1 MSDLSLN
8 LRLDSTVCGQCDTEL
23 WIGAEAC
30 PVCGVALQPGTE
42 SDAHL
47 YRARVAIF
55 EPLVRRS
62 RRSTLTSVVPVTD
75 WQYLR
80 YMQDTDLL
88 DSTVL
93 TEITEAANA
102 LRLGSPSEIRSP
114 ENRAQT
120 RRLILQADRCR
131 RIILDLGALRPSGRF
146 ERVNPHLL
154 EAFTCFLKMIEE
166 LAATLVA
173 WDMDEATTH
182 SSNIQRALDR
192 ASEELASARKEMQEV
207 FPDGFVLE
215 PPEEHITSLVGDPR
229 LPSGGELQTL
239 GDLSSRGF
247 DSFEQFMSR
256 GPEGYRYFSDLLTVA
271 LADLPDEIPPAL
283 YMLSLLLNDLDDP
296 VGIRKPASF
305 FLDVLRDAY
314 SAEPGLMLKAA
325 VKVQKSLGEA
335 GAKLAT
341 LAPQVDALMK
351 VPGLPVDALRT
362 FLIGVYGDLTE
373 GCFKHVTNLLLF
385 GMFVCKGS
393 PRTWEDISDWST
405 FGAKYQWLKDAG
417 DDPAWVAALD
427 GVETIVRNSD
437 AHHEYELLDGG
448 VRFVHRDPRSRTTT
462 EKVVNDEEFGE
473 LVRKILRTI
482 LSLSVA
488 AQLFQCDHIQEISS
502 DLYSVETPRL
512 LRPTYLQL
520 LLGIVGLLDPEVAEE
535 NENVQVRAVA
545 TPYRPPSST
554 EEYIKGLFFI
564 QKLYPEATEVSL
576 EIEAQG
582 EWYCSLRAQTKSID
596 ALVRKP
602 DEAELLKLLLKA
614 GISSAGQPER
624 SDEEKLVELGLAL
637 GSRLVVMRLKG
648 AVDAIADPPRHPALD
663 EDLGQGIDF
672 LKDMEEAVLTPLRVS
687 PAAEQERSDFVDA
700 MKGVRHFFSTVL
712 RVRRGR
718 SDAGAIG
725 RANKRYVKALN
736 HIDHLAQTLPSVE
749 RIF

>member
-1 MSDLSLN
+1 
-8 LRLDSTVCGQCDTEL
+8 
-23 WIGAEAC
+23 
-30 PVCGVALQPGTE
+30 
-42 SDAHL
+42 
-47 YRARVAIF
+47 
-55 EPLVRRS
+55 
-62 RRSTLTSVVPVTD
+62 
-75 WQYLR
+75 
-80 YMQDTDLL
+80 MQDTDLL

>member
-1 MSDLSLN
+1 MVSLSSLVRSPT
-8 LRLDSTVCGQCDTEL
+8 LTST
-23 WIGAEAC
+23 
-30 PVCGVALQPGTE
+30 
-42 SDAHL
+42 AHVL
-47 YRARVAIF
+47 PSF

-62 RRSTLTSVVPVTD
+62 RRPTLTSVVPVTD

-102 LRLGSPSEIRSP
+102 LMLGSPSEIRSP
-114 ENRAQT
+114 ENRTQT

-131 RIILDLGALRPSGRF
+131 RIILDLGALRPSGSF
-146 ERVNPHLL
+146 EGVNPHLL

-173 WDMDEATTH
+173 WDMDEATRH

-192 ASEELASARKEMQEV
+192 ASEELASARKEMQDV
-207 FPDGFVLE
+207 FPEGFVLE
-215 PPEEHITSLVGDPR
+215 PPEEHITRLVGDSR

-247 DSFEQFMSR
+247 DGFEQFMSR
-256 GPEGYRYFSDLLTVA
+256 GQEGYRYFSDLLTVA
-271 LADLPDEIPPAL
+271 FADLPDEIPPAL
-283 YMLSLLLNDLDDP
+283 YMLSLLLNELDDP
-296 VGIRKPASF
+296 VGIRKPASY

-341 LAPQVDALMK
+341 LAPQVDALTK

-417 DDPAWVAALD
+417 DEPAWVAALD

-520 LLGIVGLLDPEVAEE
+520 LLGIVGLLDPEVMQEDE
-535 NENVQVRAVA
+535 IVQVRAVA
-545 TPYRPPSST
+545 APYRPPSST

-602 DEAELLKLLLKA
+602 EEAELLKLLLKA

-648 AVDAIADPPRHPALD
+648 AVDAIADPLRHPALD
-663 EDLGQGIDF
+663 EDLGQAIDF
-672 LKDMEEAVLTPLRVS
+672 LKDMEEALLTPLHVS
-687 PAAEQERSDFVDA
+687 PAAEQEKSDFVDA
-700 MKGVRHFFSTVL
+700 MKSVRHFFSTVL

-725 RANKRYVKALN
+725 RSNKKYVKALN

>member
-1 MSDLSLN
+1 
-8 LRLDSTVCGQCDTEL
+8 
-23 WIGAEAC
+23 
-30 PVCGVALQPGTE
+30 
-42 SDAHL
+42 
-47 YRARVAIF
+47 
-55 EPLVRRS
+55 
-62 RRSTLTSVVPVTD
+62 
-75 WQYLR
+75 
-80 YMQDTDLL
+80 MQDTDLL

-535 NENVQVRAVA
+535 DENVQVRAVA

-602 DEAELLKLLLKA
+602 DEAELL
-614 GISSAGQPER
+614 
-624 SDEEKLVELGLAL
+624 
-637 GSRLVVMRLKG
+637 
-648 AVDAIADPPRHPALD
+648 
-663 EDLGQGIDF
+663 
-672 LKDMEEAVLTPLRVS
+672 
-687 PAAEQERSDFVDA
+687 
-700 MKGVRHFFSTVL
+700 
-712 RVRRGR
+712 
-718 SDAGAIG
+718 
-725 RANKRYVKALN
+725 
-736 HIDHLAQTLPSVE
+736 
-749 RIF
+749 

>member
-8 LRLDSTVCGQCDTEL
+8 LRLDSTACGECDTEL
-23 WIGAEAC
+23 WTGAEAC

-55 EPLVRRS
+55 EPLARRS
-62 RRSTLTSVVPVTD
+62 HRPTLTSVVPVTD

-102 LRLGSPSEIRSP
+102 LMLGSPSEIRSP
-114 ENRAQT
+114 ENRTQT

-131 RIILDLGALRPSGRF
+131 RIILDLGALRPSGSF
-146 ERVNPHLL
+146 EGVNPHLL

-192 ASEELASARKEMQEV
+192 ASDELASARKEMQEV
-207 FPDGFVLE
+207 FPEGFVLE

-271 LADLPDEIPPAL
+271 LTDLPDEIPPAL
-283 YMLSLLLNDLDDP
+283 YMLSLLLNELDDP

-314 SAEPGLMLKAA
+314 SAEPGPMLKAA

-341 LAPQVDALMK
+341 LASQVDALMN
-351 VPGLPVDALRT
+351 VPGLPADALRT

-427 GVETIVRNSD
+427 GVKTIVRNSD

-473 LVRKILRTI
+473 LVRKLLRTI

-614 GISSAGQPER
+614 GISSARQPER

-700 MKGVRHFFSTVL
+700 MKSVCHLFSTVL